1 MSASR
6 AADQAK
12 QAAAA
17 FHTWH
22 SKRTWNAGHPQIDP
36 WMRDVLVA
44 LQSALNTITESQAQI
59 AAQVDRN
66 TETLR
71 QIVNHLNRPRD

>member
-1 MSASR
+1 MATAR
-6 AADQAK
+6 EH
-12 QAAAA
+12 AAA

-44 LQSALNTITESQAQI
+44 LQACLNELATQI
-59 AAQVDRN
+59 DSN
-66 TETLR
+66 TERLDRIESFLR
-71 QIVNHLNRPRD
+71 RR